1 MADERETKEGTAMSS
16 NQSIDI
22 RSEVFAHRL
31 AELLVERRREA
42 RLSRRA
48 LSRASGGAL
57 PARTLKDLEHARL
70 VLTEELA
77 GSVSLLYGVDL
88 SSLVPPRLPLE
99 IDDGRI
105 AAGGYAVEFNSG
117 DATSLLLAYLTL
129 VRRLRGGDHH
139 PAAIDLRHSDVEMIA
154 RHLQVTP
161 DDVIDRF
168 GVVTGA
174 RGFERRAMSGMYAGG
189 AEVVG
194 LTGTARG
201 RF

>member
-1 MADERETKEGTAMSS
+1 MSTS
-16 NQSIDI
+16 HSIDI
-22 RSEVFAHRL
+22 RSEVFARRL
-31 AELLVERRREA
+31 GEMLVERRREA

-48 LSRASGGAL
+48 LARVSGGAL
-57 PARTLKDLEHARL
+57 PARTLRDIERAKLI
-70 VLTEELA
+70 LTEELA

-88 SSLVPPRLPLE
+88 SSLVPPRVPLE
-99 IDDGRI
+99 INGGRI
-105 AAGGYAVEFNSG
+105 AAGGYAVEFTEG

-129 VRRLRGGDHH
+129 VRRLRGGEH
-139 PAAIDLRHSDVEMIA
+139 PAAIDLRRTDIELIA
-154 RHLQVTP
+154 QHLNISN
-161 DDVIDRF
+161 DEVIDQF

-174 RGFERRAMSGMYAGG
+174 RSFERRAMSGMFAGG

>member
-1 MADERETKEGTAMSS
+1 MSS
-16 NQSIDI
+16 SQSIDI
-22 RSEVFAHRL
+22 RSDVFAHRL
-31 AELLVERRREA
+31 AELLIERRREA
-42 RLSRRA
+42 GVSRRA
-48 LSRASGGAL
+48 LARASGGAI
-57 PARTLKDLEHARL
+57 PAHTLKDLERARL
-70 VLTEELA
+70 VLTEDLT

-88 SSLVPPRLPLE
+88 SSLVPPRQPLE

-105 AAGGYAVEFNSG
+105 AAGGYAVEFTSG

-129 VRRLRGGDHH
+129 VRRLRGGEH
-139 PAAIDLRHSDVEMIA
+139 PAAIDLRHSDVELIA
-154 RHLQVTP
+154 RHLDVAP

-174 RGFERRAMSGMYAGG
+174 RAFERRAMSGMYAGG